1 MQNEEMTNGEGQ
13 KKEVCY
19 MTGACHWKRKD
30 SISTHLPKQTF
41 ALGLNR
47 TKNLGQGEMCA

>member
-1 MQNEEMTNGEGQ
+1 MQNEEMSNGEGQ